1 MNVIKI
7 LEKIVK
13 SKNEIREVRQKLEH
27 VEREL
32 DAHVA
37 EMIEFLRFKRIIESK
52 ES

>member
-7 LEKIVK
+7 LEKMVK
-13 SKNEIREVRQKLEH
+13 AKDEIREARQKLEH
-27 VEREL
+27 VEREI

-37 EMIEFLRFKRIIESK
+37 EMIEFLKFKRIVESK